1 MHYFEAP
8 GVSNSVV
15 HTPRSA
21 SFVIVAVKGVMNT
34 SPTFRRNVA
43 LAAALVVVFCLGAIS
58 GSQSQ
63 RSLGLGLGLNER

>member
-1 MHYFEAP
+1 MYHFEAR
-8 GVSNSVV
+8 GASNPVI
-15 HTPRSA
+15 HRPRSV
-21 SFVIVAVKGVMNT
+21 SFIIVAVKGVMNT